1 MKELNQNLKNI
12 RNFFSLIYYQKSAT
26 REEIYN
32 FLQECLKF
40 VFEEN
45 NLDINDYKIIFHF
58 VKFKEKTRNA
68 SVVPEDNNDYTFH
81 VKIKKQAL
89 TYNEINFDLE
99 TANEKMGDLLEI
111 VLSAFHEYAHIIQ
124 YINNLDDMLKFDY
137 KWLTVEETIDSF
149 EGSKNKNVKRISK
162 ELTNYLDA
170 QEFIS
175 KVEKDA
181 TTQAHR
187 YYRKMLD
194 LLIIHEQDE
203 ELANFFASIY
213 VFVNSLRKD
222 DFKEYRKQNSREKQI
237 VSTLKAYGID
247 ESVYALD

>member
-1 MKELNQNLKNI
+1 MRELNQNLKNI
-12 RNFFSLIYYQKSAT
+12 RNFFGLIYYQKSAT

-32 FLQECLKF
+32 FFYELLKF
-40 VFEEN
+40 VFAEN

-58 VKFKEKTRNA
+58 VKFEAKTRNA
-68 SVVPEDNNDYTFH
+68 SMKPEDNNDFTFH
-81 VKIKKQAL
+81 VKIKKEAL

-99 TANEKMGDLLEI
+99 TANEKMGDLLE
-111 VLSAFHEYAHIIQ
+111 VALSALHEYAHIMQ
-124 YINNLDDMLKFDY
+124 YIKNLDNMLKFDY
-137 KWLTVEETIDSF
+137 KLLTVEETIDSF
-149 EGSKNKNVKRISK
+149 EVSKDKNVKKIQK
-162 ELTNYLDA
+162 ELKNYLDT

-222 DFKEYRKQNSREKQI
+222 DFKEYRKQNSRKKQI
-237 VSTLKAYGID
+237 VSTLTAYGID
-247 ESVYALD
+247 ESVFSLN